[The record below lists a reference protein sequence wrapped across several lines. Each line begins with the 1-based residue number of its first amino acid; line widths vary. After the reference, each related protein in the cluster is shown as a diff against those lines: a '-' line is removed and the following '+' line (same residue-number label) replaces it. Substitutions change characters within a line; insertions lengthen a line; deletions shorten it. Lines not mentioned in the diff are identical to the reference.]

1 MIRLYAQHLRVGPP
15 LVGPSGQW
23 RRLVCASLIGGLLVF
38 AGSSYFASAQQTAVQ
53 TRAYAKANKQRIDA
67 FVVLLRL
74 RHDLFLKWKE
84 TGKWPDDKE
93 ANAALAGHG
102 TYWAE
107 QLKTGRAVMAG
118 GMKGDYWDNVAL
130 IVFEAGSEAEAQ
142 EIVKNDPAVKAYVF
156 QAQVRPFDVQ
166 FITNKYEALR

>member
-1 MIRLYAQHLRVGPP
+1 MSIR
-15 LVGPSGQW
+15 W
-23 RRLVCASLIGGLLVF
+23 RRFVLASLACIAAVVALAAYV
-38 AGSSYFASAQQTAVQ
+38 AIAQQPKAIDPPRTF
-53 TRAYAKANKQRIDA
+53 AKANKQKFDA
-67 FVVLLRL
+67 YVVLLRL

-93 ANAALAGHG
+93 ANKALAGHG
-102 TYWAE
+102 EYWQK
-107 QLKTGRAVMAG
+107 QLKDGHAVLAG

-156 QAQVRPFDVQ
+156 QAQVRPFDVH
-166 FITNKYEALR
+166 FITNRYQTER